1 VWLSCRMRLR
11 SLGRRARRRNGRV
24 LRAFL
29 LLLEGLED
37 WSRFVSM
44 ELGSLWM
51 ELDPLEGV
59 VVGRIMRREE
69 QVERGS
75 CTIKASRSVWIFR
88 LTEHA

>member
-1 VWLSCRMRLR
+1 
-11 SLGRRARRRNGRV
+11 
-24 LRAFL
+24 
-29 LLLEGLED
+29 
-37 WSRFVSM
+37 
-44 ELGSLWM
+44 M
-51 ELDPLEGV
+51 ELDLLEEV